1 MDFDSPD
8 IASSREASEEPA
20 GTEILAAWARTKKT
34 HWAQTLD
41 QRECTRINRLV
52 LLARAAVAFRAKH
65 GKFPWKLRC
74 GFFNLVHRL
83 ARIEGKLMA
92 YPADFTAKDFGKIDS
107 LIKCFRVIHGE
118 LQPFVGAPVM
128 VKTRQS
134 KSRTPPVSSVGSA
147 PTPTSSYNP
156 GTLLPLDI
164 PLAPPTSTPTVMPRP
179 TATVP
184 RMTPDV
190 TADPGW
196 EQLLRET
203 FAPKFQAPVTP
214 VLSPMEA
221 TPPSR
226 LSPPAAAAPLEDPVS
241 MLDQPELTPEWEA
254 YLKQSTPPDIGIK
267 RKREPSPT
275 FGKNYPTKKDSPF
288 STPHRT
294 PHIPSAPMSYAP
306 TRLPSPE
313 PLPPAV
319 PVTEETD
326 LRVQQV
332 PWEGRDV
339 TIPAVTPTF
348 SSSSRPAAS
357 PEVPRD
363 ISSSHVPLGSHV
375 IHPRAPSSRPMPRDP
390 VSRPRWV
397 RLRESPPS
405 TPDAPD
411 EPESSTDPRIDS
423 AVLTEDLSIL
433 QGLLSGL
440 PMSLWSAVPDTTDT
454 DGH

>member
-1 MDFDSPD
+1 
-8 IASSREASEEPA
+8 
-20 GTEILAAWARTKKT
+20 
-34 HWAQTLD
+34 
-41 QRECTRINRLV
+41 
-52 LLARAAVAFRAKH
+52 
-65 GKFPWKLRC
+65 
-74 GFFNLVHRL
+74 
-83 ARIEGKLMA
+83 
-92 YPADFTAKDFGKIDS
+92 
-107 LIKCFRVIHGE
+107 
-118 LQPFVGAPVM
+118 
-128 VKTRQS
+128 
-134 KSRTPPVSSVGSA
+134 
-147 PTPTSSYNP
+147 
-156 GTLLPLDI
+156 
-164 PLAPPTSTPTVMPRP
+164 
-179 TATVP
+179 
-184 RMTPDV
+184 
-190 TADPGW
+190 
-196 EQLLRET
+196 
-203 FAPKFQAPVTP
+203 
-214 VLSPMEA
+214 
-221 TPPSR
+221 
-226 LSPPAAAAPLEDPVS
+226 

-332 PWEGRDV
+332 PWEGHDV

-348 SSSSRPAAS
+348 SSTSHPAAS

-363 ISSSHVPLGSHV
+363 TSSSHVPLGSHV
-375 IHPRAPSSRPMPRDP
+375 IHPRAPLSHPMPREP
-390 VSRPRWV
+390 ISRPRWV
-397 RLRESPPS
+397 RLQESPPS

-411 EPESSTDPRIDS
+411 EPESPTDPRIDS
-423 AVLTEDLSIL
+423 AAMTEDLSIL

-440 PMSLWSAVPDTTDT
+440 PMSLWSAVMDI